1 MKVKNIG
8 RYNNYHK
15 HDHFGNPWTM
25 DVVVKPEEYCKRAIE
40 LGHDTVFTTNHG
52 VTGNIFDWL
61 DLINRKDENG
71 KKIYDLKLRYGTEAY
86 FVKDRHAKDRSNK
99 HLIIIAKNN
108 DGVMQLNDIMTEAH
122 TTGFYY
128 KPRVDIELLFSLNS
142 DNFILTTACVAGIWD
157 DPELIL
163 ALHRKFKNNF
173 FLEVQSHQFQKQIDA
188 NRELLR
194 LSSEAHIPII
204 HANDS
209 HYIYPQ
215 DSKYRDILLKAK
227 EIYYEDEGNS
237 ILDYPDEDEIY
248 RRYEKQNVL
257 SKEEVREALNN
268 TLVFDECKTITLIN
282 DDIKLPS
289 VAENP
294 SEELRNIIRK
304 QWRVERNNIPKD
316 QWQKYTDAISYELD
330 IVEKTNMS
338 NYFLIDYKVAKDGQE
353 KYDGRLTNT
362 GRGCF
367 TGDALVHT
375 LECVKP
381 LKDIEIGDKV
391 LTIDGTF
398 QKVVNTTKY
407 DIDEDL
413 IEIRHL
419 YGAVS
424 NKFPTCTQDHKI
436 FIRRNNV
443 NKWIKAQNI
452 LKSDYVCVPKVKF
465 ADLGKQIIDL
475 NLYNSFGFKFDND
488 YIYEE
493 YSGSNKR
500 YNKKIKRYIEVD
512 GNFNTFIGLMYGDGF
527 TNSTKNSEIGLALN
541 TNNHKYTINYSYFCS
556 VANQLGL
563 PIYENKSL
571 NKNLSQIY
579 LRSKV
584 FTNFVKKELFDSKK
598 GRDKVFN
605 SKWLYQ
611 KEENLTALLLG
622 LNLSD
627 GSFSEPYRI
636 SFDNSSLSIIN
647 AYKILCLATGKG
659 TPSMTIRGKHKDKR
673 GYISKESYKLRL
685 NSNSQHA
692 KKISERTFEDDF
704 FYYLPIKEIRILKH
718 QKKCVYDLSIENN
731 HNYVINNMLV
741 HNSAPSFYITKLL
754 GLTDIDRV
762 SAPITLFPT
771 RFMSVERILGTKS
784 LPDIDMNTTDREPF
798 IKATEDLL
806 GKENCAW
813 MLAWKPLQDASAF
826 RTYCKGIGKDISE
839 YDDIAKDLKSY
850 ENDNKW
856 RKLIADSKR
865 FVGVIESISESPC
878 SMLLYNKP
886 VRKEL
891 GLVRTSKDKFCC
903 LLDGYNC
910 DKYKYLKND
919 YLVVTVWAIIRD
931 VCKLANIPI
940 PTIKEINKLFD
951 KKTFDIYK
959 KGLTSTINQADSDYA
974 TGLVS
979 RYKPQNVSEMSAF
992 VAIIRPGCASLLQDF
1007 IDRKPY
1013 TTGVS
1018 ELDNL
1023 LIEGNHRMIYQELIM
1038 KYLIWLGIPE
1048 TGSYDIIKK
1057 IAKKKFKEAEL
1068 AELKTKLLAGWKERV
1083 GREEGF
1089 IETWT
1094 VVEQAANYSFN
1105 ASHSLSYAYD
1115 SLYGAYLKS
1124 HYPLEYYT
1132 VALNYYEDDSVR
1144 TLRLIDELSY
1154 FGIKLKPIQ
1163 FRYSKGT
1170 YTQSKEDNSIYK
1182 GIQSIKYMNAQIA
1195 DEIYELGKNKY
1206 DTFIDLLYDISS
1218 KTSTD
1223 ARQLKILIDLDFF
1236 SEFGD
1241 ANMLMAQYKF
1251 FDTFST
1257 RKQFKKNELEDLGI
1271 SLGIIRQYAG
1281 KETEKMFTDVNFRAF
1296 VKVAASKIIVPE
1308 RKLSDRIKAQTEH
1321 LGYITIADPKY
1332 SRMAAV
1338 LSVDTKYSPRLKL
1351 YSLKNGTTL
1360 DCKIDK
1366 RTFNRDKLM
1375 VGDIV
1380 KIIGTKE
1387 KPKSKKNEN
1396 GEWEAIPGTKELWIS
1411 AYNKIENL

>member
-25 DVVVKPEEYCKRAIE
+25 DVVVKPEEYCKRAVE
-40 LGHDTVFTTNHG
+40 LGHDTIFTTNHG
-52 VTGNIFDWL
+52 VTGNIFDLL

-173 FLEVQSHQFQKQIDA
+173 FLEVQSHQFQKQIDV

-194 LSSEAHIPII
+194 LNREAHIPII

-268 TLVFDECKTITLIN
+268 TLVFDECETITLIN

-294 SEELRNIIRK
+294 SEELKKIIRK

-330 IVEKTNMS
+330 IVEKTNMA

-362 GRGCF
+362 GRG
-367 TGDALVHT
+367 
-375 LECVKP
+375 
-381 LKDIEIGDKV
+381 
-391 LTIDGTF
+391 
-398 QKVVNTTKY
+398 
-407 DIDEDL
+407 
-413 IEIRHL
+413 
-419 YGAVS
+419 
-424 NKFPTCTQDHKI
+424 
-436 FIRRNNV
+436 
-443 NKWIKAQNI
+443 
-452 LKSDYVCVPKVKF
+452 
-465 ADLGKQIIDL
+465 
-475 NLYNSFGFKFDND
+475 
-488 YIYEE
+488 
-493 YSGSNKR
+493 
-500 YNKKIKRYIEVD
+500 
-512 GNFNTFIGLMYGDGF
+512 
-527 TNSTKNSEIGLALN
+527 
-541 TNNHKYTINYSYFCS
+541 
-556 VANQLGL
+556 
-563 PIYENKSL
+563 
-571 NKNLSQIY
+571 
-579 LRSKV
+579 
-584 FTNFVKKELFDSKK
+584 
-598 GRDKVFN
+598 
-605 SKWLYQ
+605 
-611 KEENLTALLLG
+611 
-622 LNLSD
+622 
-627 GSFSEPYRI
+627 
-636 SFDNSSLSIIN
+636 
-647 AYKILCLATGKG
+647 
-659 TPSMTIRGKHKDKR
+659 
-673 GYISKESYKLRL
+673 
-685 NSNSQHA
+685 
-692 KKISERTFEDDF
+692 
-704 FYYLPIKEIRILKH
+704 
-718 QKKCVYDLSIENN
+718 
-731 HNYVINNMLV
+731 
-741 HNSAPSFYITKLL
+741 SAPSFYITKLL

-839 YDDIAKDLKSY
+839 YDNIAKDLKAY

-856 RKLIADSKR
+856 KKLIADSKR

-940 PTIKEINKLFD
+940 PTIKEIDKLFD
-951 KKTFDIYK
+951 EKTFDIYK

-1013 TTGVS
+1013 TTGVL

-1308 RKLSDRIKAQTEH
+1308 RKLSNRIKAQTEH